1 MISRLFLFCF
11 VYKIFAVT
19 ILNIFLLLKFL
30 IWGGGGT
37 FFLTTTFT
45 HTHDPRPMTFSYTQ
59 ESVMWRRAAF
69 CP

>member
-1 MISRLFLFCF
+1 MISRFFLFCF
-11 VYKIFAVT
+11 VYQIFAVT

-30 IWGGGGT
+30 IFFGGGT

-45 HTHDPRPMTFSYTQ
+45 HTHDPRPTTFSYTQ
-59 ESVMWRRAAF
+59 ESVMWLRAAF

>member
-1 MISRLFLFCF
+1 MISRFFLFCF

-30 IWGGGGT
+30 IFWGGT

-45 HTHDPRPMTFSYTQ
+45 YTHDPRPTTFSYTQ
-59 ESVMWRRAAF
+59 ESVMWLRAAF